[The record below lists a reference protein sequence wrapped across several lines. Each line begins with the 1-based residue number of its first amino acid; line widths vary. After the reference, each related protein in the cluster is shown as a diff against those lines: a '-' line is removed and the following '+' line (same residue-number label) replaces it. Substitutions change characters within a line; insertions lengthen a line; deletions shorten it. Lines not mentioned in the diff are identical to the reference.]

1 MVVKELIDKLIT
13 QMVESGM
20 FFQDAVT
27 EFESKYIRQV
37 LQQCGGNQSK
47 AAKALGIHRNTVGR
61 KMEEYHLTPRNG
73 TRPAARRV
81 PRAKRPK

>member
-1 MVVKELIDKLIT
+1 MKELIDKLIW

-47 AAKALGIHRNTVGR
+47 AAKALGIHRNTLGR
-61 KMEEYHLTPRNG
+61 KMEEYHLSARNG
-73 TRPAARRV
+73 SRAVRNRT
-81 PRAKRPK
+81 PRAKHPK

>member
-1 MVVKELIDKLIT
+1 MKELIDKLIT

-37 LQQCGGNQSK
+37 LAQCGGNQSK
-47 AAKALGIHRNTVGR
+47 AAKALGIHRNTLGR

-73 TRPAARRV
+73 TRPALRRAARARR
-81 PRAKRPK
+81 PK